1 MPVSEIQVPSPLR
14 AVTNGASSVKAL
26 GGTVGLALRDF
37 ARLDRS
43 VSAFLFNPE
52 GRLRR
57 SVAVFVNVV
66 DVRNL
71 DGEETVV
78 QEGDI
83 LSIVPALAG
92 G

>member
-1 MPVSEIQVPSPLR
+1 MTVSEIQVPAPLR
-14 AVTNGASSVKAL
+14 PATLGAISVRAT

-37 ARLDRS
+37 ARRDGT
-43 VSAFLFNPE
+43 VNAYLFTSE

-57 SVAVFVNVV
+57 SVAVFVNGV

-71 DGEETVV
+71 DGEDTTVRD
-78 QEGDI
+78 GDI
-83 LSIVPALAG
+83 LSIVPALSG